1 MKSSAIAAALCALT
15 TSPAHALDL
24 LVPAYFYPADDGAAS
39 WQALATAAPDVGITA
54 ILNPDSGPGAA
65 LDPSYGAVVGGLQT
79 AGGRVIGYV
88 HTSYGTRSAAAVQ
101 AEISLY
107 YTLYGVNG
115 IFLDEMS
122 NDGAKIGYYQS
133 LHDYIRGL
141 DADGYIVGNPGTN
154 TDPGYLA
161 TADVLVTFE
170 SPAAEYA
177 GYEADAW
184 TQAQDASRFAHLVY
198 EVPDA
203 GAMQAV
209 IDRAL
214 AMNVG
219 HIYVT
224 DDDISNPWDSLPS
237 YWAAEAAA
245 VAAVPEPSVWATLA
259 AGLGLIAT
267 RLRRRR

>member
-1 MKSSAIAAALCALT
+1 MKSAVATALFTLFMPTAQALE
-15 TSPAHALDL
+15 L
-24 LVPAYFYPADDGAAS
+24 LVPAYFYPADDGAS
-39 WQALATAAPDVGITA
+39 HWQTLTDSAPGVRITA
-54 ILNPDSGPGAA
+54 ILNPDSGTGSA
-65 LDPSYGAVVGGLQT
+65 LDTNYTTVVGSLQA

-88 HTSYGTRSAAAVQ
+88 HTSYGTRSAATVR
-101 AEISLY
+101 AEIDRY
-107 YTLYGVNG
+107 YALYGVDG
-115 IFLDEMS
+115 IFIDEMS
-122 NDGAKIGYYQS
+122 NDTAHLGYYQS

-141 DADGYIVGNPGTN
+141 DGRGYIVGNPGTQ
-154 TDPGYLA
+154 TAPDYLA

-184 TQAQDASRFAHLVY
+184 TQSQDASRFAHLVY

-203 GAMQAV
+203 AAMQDV
-209 IDRAL
+209 IARAR

-224 DDDISNPWDSLPS
+224 DDDISNPWDTLPS
-237 YWAAEAAA
+237 YWAAQTTA
-245 VAAVPEPSVWATLA
+245 VAAGPEPSAWATLA
-259 AGLGLIAT
+259 AGLGLIGA